1 VNWVMYCDAAT
12 ARLWWQCWYTAVR
25 GDRRTEGS
33 LFSRD
38 TRSVYAIVFT
48 CLKVMAAEKMME
60 ELEELVY
67 MAYFDMEMF
76 PVEDLTLDYLPSRLR

>member
-1 VNWVMYCDAAT
+1 
-12 ARLWWQCWYTAVR
+12 
-25 GDRRTEGS
+25 
-33 LFSRD
+33 
-38 TRSVYAIVFT
+38 
-48 CLKVMAAEKMME
+48 MAAEKMME